1 MKLPKRISFD
11 LKNTSKSYIEL
22 LDMLNSKKFDLRRN
36 DDKELHDTYMQGYK
50 LYYEYLREV
59 EMPLFQA
66 AMLYTRGSENRACKL
81 LGINRTT
88 LRSKL
93 TQYGMKK

>member
-11 LKNTSKSYIEL
+11 LKNISKDYIEL
-22 LDMLNSKKFDLRRN
+22 LDMLKDKKFDLRKPE
-36 DDKELHDTYMQGYK
+36 DKELHETYMKDYK
-50 LYYEYLREV
+50 LYYEYLKEV
-59 EMPLFQA
+59 EMPLLQA
-66 AMLYTRGSENRACKL
+66 AMLYSRGSENKACKL
-81 LGINRTT
+81 LGLNRTT

>member
-1 MKLPKRISFD
+1 MKLPKQISFD
-11 LKNTSKSYIEL
+11 LKNLSKDYIEL
-22 LDMLNSKKFDLRRN
+22 IDVLKDKKFDLRKP
-36 DDKELHDTYMQGYK
+36 DDKELYETYMKDYK
-50 LYYEYLREV
+50 LYYAFLQEV
-59 EMPLFQA
+59 EKPLLQA